1 MQYEWLDIS
10 KVPRVLQATCH
21 KKSEVIQAQNP
32 RVNRKCVFGRCKSNA
47 CGPVQSPECQTT
59 QIRAIGTVVLL
70 LFRRLPFCAITLGR
84 RRRKTG
90 RSVSLS
96 SVFGQARK
104 FPPNFCAGSS
114 CLSEKRRI
122 ERRDLHFLLIT
133 GMFGGD
139 RGSAPNSPWQTVAFT
154 RNYSAQFSR
163 CVFLSCCAHCWKRE
177 ALTFWAVGGLRRA
190 LKKHWKVRRR
200 VGIKCQ
206 FPSQKNVWELN
217 KFSSKVNYGVKKR
230 QMQLPKSALVSLL
243 FSQEPHLCTHW
254 L

>member
-1 MQYEWLDIS
+1 M
-10 KVPRVLQATCH
+10 
-21 KKSEVIQAQNP
+21 
-32 RVNRKCVFGRCKSNA
+32 FGRCKSNA
-47 CGPVQSPECQTT
+47 CGPVQSPECQ
-59 QIRAIGTVVLL
+59 QSSVQLGL
-70 LFRRLPFCAITLGR
+70 LFCCSFAASHFVQSLWGGGDGKRGDRYLSFSLPFLGR
-84 RRRKTG
+84 RENFHPTFAPEAAVCRK
-90 RSVSLS
+90 
-96 SVFGQARK
+96 
-104 FPPNFCAGSS
+104 
-114 CLSEKRRI
+114 KRRI

-139 RGSAPNSPWQTVAFT
+139 RRSAPNSPWQTVAFT

-163 CVFLSCCAHCWKRE
+163 CVFLSCCAYCWKRE
-177 ALTFWAVGGLRRA
+177 ALIFWAVGGLRRA

-243 FSQEPHLCTHW
+243 FSQERHLCTHW